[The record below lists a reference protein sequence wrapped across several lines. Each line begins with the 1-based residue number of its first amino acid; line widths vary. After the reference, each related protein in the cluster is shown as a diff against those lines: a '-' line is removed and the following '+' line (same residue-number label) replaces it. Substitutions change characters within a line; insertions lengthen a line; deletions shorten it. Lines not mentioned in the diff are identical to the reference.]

1 MKTQYRLVFA
11 AVAGMLALNVSAAEL
26 KPEDAIKLRKAN
38 YNTLSWNMNKIKDV
52 LDNEMDFDA
61 KKVAAASNV
70 IAAIANSGM
79 GALYI
84 PGSEKSI
91 GDMKTRAKPEI
102 FTDGEGV
109 KAVAVKFIQTSNELQ
124 TAAASGDK
132 VAVAQAF
139 KEVGASCKACHD
151 KYLAK
156 E

>member
-1 MKTQYRLVFA
+1 MKSQYRLIFA
-11 AVAGMLALNVSAAEL
+11 AVTGMLALNVSAAEL

-38 YNTLSWNMNKIKDV
+38 YNTLSWNMNKIKGV
-52 LDNEMDFDA
+52 LDDEMDFDA
-61 KKVAAASNV
+61 KKVVAASNV
-70 IAAIANSGM
+70 IAAIANSGL

-109 KAVAVKFIQTSNELQ
+109 KTVAVKFIKTSNELQ

-151 KYLAK
+151 KYRAK

>member
-52 LDNEMDFDA
+52 LDNEMVFDA

-151 KYLAK
+151 KYRAK

>member
-61 KKVAAASNV
+61 KKVTAASNV

-151 KYLAK
+151 KYRAK